1 MSVYLCV
8 CLDGVR
14 ERGREQR
21 ERERERDT
29 ETQSEGKREEAPR
42 VFMGSKQKPGGK

>member
-1 MSVYLCV
+1 MCV
-8 CLDGVR
+8 FGWGKR
-14 ERGREQR
+14 ERKGRKG
-21 ERERERDT
+21 ER

>member
-1 MSVYLCV
+1 MYLCV

-14 ERGREQR
+14 ERGREER
-21 ERERERDT
+21 ERERER